1 MTVKMDKFGRI
12 LIPKTLRTAKGLKPG
27 DEFEIVESPD
37 QARVVVL
44 KQRPRYHVTVDDS
57 GLLPVFKLVDE
68 QGNPS
73 PPDPSLVDAV
83 QEARRERIEEL
94 IERMS

>member
-27 DEFEIVESPD
+27 DEFEIIEGLD
-37 QARVVVL
+37 EARVVVL
-44 KQRPRYHVTVDDS
+44 RARPRYRVTVDDS
-57 GLLPVFKLVDE
+57 GLLPVFTFADE
-68 QGNPS
+68 QGHPA

-83 QEARRERIEEL
+83 YEARKERIEEL